1 MKIKAQVSMVLNLDK
16 CLGCHTCS
24 ITCKNT
30 WTNREGAE
38 YMYFNNVET
47 RPGVGYPRN
56 WENQEKW
63 KGGWTLDKSGNLA
76 LSTGSKGSRLM
87 KLFYHPEQPEITSL
101 EQLSLLICRITGN
114 IVIIDSFQEV
124 Q

>member
-56 WENQEKW
+56 GKTKKME
-63 KGGWTLDKSGNLA
+63 GWLDA
-76 LSTGSKGSRLM
+76 R
-87 KLFYHPEQPEITSL
+87 
-101 EQLSLLICRITGN
+101 
-114 IVIIDSFQEV
+114 
-124 Q
+124 

>member
-47 RPGVGYPRN
+47 RPGVGI
-56 WENQEKW
+56 
-63 KGGWTLDKSGNLA
+63 
-76 LSTGSKGSRLM
+76 
-87 KLFYHPEQPEITSL
+87 H
-101 EQLSLLICRITGN
+101 
-114 IVIIDSFQEV
+114 VIGKTKKNGKAAGH
-124 Q
+124 